1 MTEENTAVAE
11 ETKVE
16 ATPEEAPAEATETAV
31 AEKPAEAKAD
41 APADKPAE
49 KKEDSKDNRRQ
60 RGGGRGP
67 RRGRGR
73 KKREPKEFE
82 EAILQI
88 DRVTRVTKGGR
99 QLRFRVS
106 VVIGDQKGRVGFG
119 IGKSSEVM
127 TGVQKAIAHAKRNLI
142 NVPVFEDTIPH
153 AVTYK
158 FKASKVLLFPAP
170 EGKGVIAGGAVRKV
184 LELAGVKNVLS
195 KMHGSRNKL
204 NSAYATI
211 QALSSLQNR
220 APHKSKADMEA
231 AAEASKAEAEKI
243 QDAAEVKSEKKAAKA
258 EKSAS
263 AKATADKKPA
273 AKKKAPT
280 KKKAD

>member
-11 ETKVE
+11 ETK
-16 ATPEEAPAEATETAV
+16 ATDTAVAPAPAEAV
-31 AEKPAEAKAD
+31 AEKPAGKKPEAA
-41 APADKPAE
+41 
-49 KKEDSKDNRRQ
+49 SDNRRQ
-60 RGGGRGP
+60 RGGGRG
-67 RRGRGR
+67 RGRSR
-73 KKREPKEFE
+73 KPREPKEFE
-82 EAILQI
+82 ESILQI

-106 VVIGDQKGRVGFG
+106 VVIGDGKGRVGFG

-127 TGVQKAIAHAKRNLI
+127 TGVQKAIADAKRNLI
-142 NVPVFEDTIPH
+142 TVPIFEDSIPH

-158 FKASKVLLFPAP
+158 FKSSKVLLFPAP

-184 LELAGVKNVLS
+184 LELSGVKNILS

-211 QALSSLQNR
+211 QALSALQNR

-231 AAEASKAEAEKI
+231 AAEASKAAAEKAGE
-243 QDAAEVKSEKKAAKA
+243 AAEAKA
-258 EKSAS
+258 E
-263 AKATADKKPA
+263 AKVEKPVPKKKAP
-273 AKKKAPT
+273 AKKKA
-280 KKKAD
+280 A

>member
-11 ETKVE
+11 PKEETT
-16 ATPEEAPAEATETAV
+16 ATPAEAGATEDTSNAG
-31 AEKPAEAKAD
+31 AGDGAKATGD
-41 APADKPAE
+41 AKGE
-49 KKEDSKDNRRQ
+49 KKEEKNDNRRQ
-60 RGGGRGP
+60 GGGRGP

-73 KKREPKEFE
+73 GRKPREPKEFE

-142 NVPVFEDTIPH
+142 NVPIYEDTIPH
-153 AVTYK
+153 EISAK
-158 FKASKVLLFPAP
+158 FKSSKVLLFPAP

-211 QALSSLQNR
+211 QALAALQNR
-220 APHKSKADMEA
+220 APHKSKADMDAA
-231 AAEASKAEAEKI
+231 AAEKSEAAKKEEPKAEAPK
-243 QDAAEVKSEKKAAKA
+243 KKA
-258 EKSAS
+258 
-263 AKATADKKPA
+263 P
-273 AKKKAPT
+273 AKKKAE
-280 KKKAD
+280 